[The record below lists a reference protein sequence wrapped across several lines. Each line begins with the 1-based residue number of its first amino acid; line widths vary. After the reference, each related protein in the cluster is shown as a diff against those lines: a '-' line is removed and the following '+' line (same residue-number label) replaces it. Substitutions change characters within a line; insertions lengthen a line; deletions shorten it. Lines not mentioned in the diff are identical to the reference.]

1 MIIIITMSFSTSSWN
16 GVLSSPFQCIILLSK
31 LIIIVMKIIKTT
43 QDKDIHTMMGIVF
56 VTAGAIM
63 NKEKTPV
70 QADDYYH
77 HFDHDD
83 DDI

>member
-1 MIIIITMSFSTSSWN
+1 
-16 GVLSSPFQCIILLSK
+16 
-31 LIIIVMKIIKTT
+31 MKIIKTT